1 MTKHEKVEKK
11 TEELAVPILQEQKI
25 ELVDIEYVKEA
36 GTWYLRV
43 YIDKEGGV
51 TILDCETVSRAL
63 SDALDADDPTDDA
76 YVLEVSSPGLGRAIR
91 KEKDLVRNLNRPV
104 EIHLYQA
111 VEKEKDWVGELKAF
125 DKDTVTILVNEKEQT
140 LERKNISKM
149 NEYVE
154 W

>member
-1 MTKHEKVEKK
+1 MTKHEKIEKK
-11 TEELAVPILQEQKI
+11 TEELALPILKEQHI
-25 ELVDIEYVKEA
+25 DLVDIEYVKEA

-43 YIDKEGGV
+43 YIDKDGGV

-76 YVLEVSSPGLGRAIR
+76 YVLEVSSPGLGRAIK
-91 KEKDLVRNLNRPV
+91 KEKDLLRNMNRPV

-125 DKDTVTILVNEKEQT
+125 DKDTVTILADGKEQT

>member
-11 TEELAVPILQEQKI
+11 TEELAAPILQEQKI
-25 ELVDIEYVKEA
+25 ELVDVEYVKEA

-76 YVLEVSSPGLGRAIR
+76 YVLEVSSPGLGRAIK

-111 VEKEKDWVGELKAF
+111 VEKEKDWIGELKAF
-125 DKDTVTILVNEKEQT
+125 DKDTVTILANEKEQT

>member
-11 TEELAVPILQEQKI
+11 TEELAAPILQEQKI

-76 YVLEVSSPGLGRAIR
+76 YVLEVSSPGLGRAIK

-111 VEKEKDWVGELKAF
+111 VEKEKDWIGELKAF
-125 DKDTVTILVNEKEQT
+125 DKDTVTILANEKEQT

>member
-1 MTKHEKVEKK
+1 MSKITQAVWTLAQPIVEKHGC
-11 TEELAVPILQEQKI
+11 ELWDV
-25 ELVDIEYVKEA
+25 EYVTEA
-36 GTWYLRV
+36 GSRYLRV

-63 SDALDADDPTDDA
+63 SDALDKDDPTDDA
-76 YVLEVSSPGLGRAIR
+76 YVLEVSSPGLGRAI
-91 KEKDLVRNLNRPV
+91 KKDKDFVRNMNKPV
-104 EIHLYQA
+104 EIRLYQA
-111 VEKEKDWVGELKAF
+111 VEKRKELVGELKAF
-125 DKDTVTILVNEKEQT
+125 DKDTVTVLSEDREFV

>member
-76 YVLEVSSPGLGRAIR
+76 YVLEVSSPGLGRAIK

-111 VEKEKDWVGELKAF
+111 VGKEKDWVGELKAF
-125 DKDTVTILVNEKEQT
+125 DKDTVTILANEKEQT

>member
-111 VEKEKDWVGELKAF
+111 VEKEKDWIGELKAF
-125 DKDTVTILVNEKEQT
+125 DKDTVTILANEKEQT

>member
-1 MTKHEKVEKK
+1 M
-11 TEELAVPILQEQKI
+11 
-25 ELVDIEYVKEA
+25 
-36 GTWYLRV
+36 
-43 YIDKEGGV
+43 
-51 TILDCETVSRAL
+51 
-63 SDALDADDPTDDA
+63 
-76 YVLEVSSPGLGRAIR
+76 
-91 KEKDLVRNLNRPV
+91 
-104 EIHLYQA
+104 IHLVIAVLLITTVFGMVRSSNSWAISKACQNSSACLEA

>member
-11 TEELAVPILQEQKI
+11 TEELAAPILQEQKI

-76 YVLEVSSPGLGRAIR
+76 YVLEVSSPGLGRAIK
-91 KEKDLVRNLNRPV
+91 KEKDLVRNLNKPV

-111 VEKEKDWVGELKAF
+111 VEKEKDWIGELKAF
-125 DKDTVTILVNEKEQT
+125 DKDTVTILANEKEQT
-140 LERKNISKM
+140 LDRKNISKM

>member
-25 ELVDIEYVKEA
+25 ELVDVEYVKEA

-125 DKDTVTILVNEKEQT
+125 DKDTVTILANEKEQT
-140 LERKNISKM
+140 LDRKNISKM